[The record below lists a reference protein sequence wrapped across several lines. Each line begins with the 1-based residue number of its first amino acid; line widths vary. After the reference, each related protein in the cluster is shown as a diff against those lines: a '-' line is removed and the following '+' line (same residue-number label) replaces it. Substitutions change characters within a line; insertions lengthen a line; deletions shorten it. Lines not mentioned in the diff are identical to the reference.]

1 MVFTLFKIK
10 KLRTLN
16 YEHQQTS
23 LVNPKISLKS
33 DFYFPIKKRISSQ
46 KKNK

>member
-1 MVFTLFKIK
+1 MVFTLLKIK

-33 DFYFPIKKRISSQ
+33 DFYFPSKKRGSNR
-46 KKNK
+46 KKK